1 MKKGNFTGWL
11 TQVLPEKQMSEAF
24 INSIFLAMSGG
35 FQDAYTYFT
44 RDKVFSNAQTGN
56 VVLMSQHFMMGEWKD
71 GLKYLLPLLA
81 FAFGVL
87 AAERIQAQFRFA
99 RRLHWRQGI
108 LLLEIAILLIVGFL
122 PQTLNMTATIL
133 VSFSCAMQVQAFR
146 KVGRLFLRQHDVH
159 RQSAERYGVA
169 FHVFQGAPSRVFEAG
184 SLLFWHHPVFRTG
197 RRGRRQLIGSLRG
210 TCDLGIRRTSD
221 GECAV
226 NVHGKAARM
235 EQVRTDRK
243 GRV

>member
-122 PQTLNMTATIL
+122 PQHDGDHSGGVLLCDAGAGIPEG
-133 VSFSCAMQVQAFR
+133 
-146 KVGRLFLRQHDVH
+146 GRLFLRQHDVH

>member
-1 MKKGNFTGWL
+1 MKKGTFTGWM

-146 KVGRLFLRQHDVH
+146 KVDGYSYASTMCIGNLRSGTASLSMYLSV
-159 RQSAERYGVA
+159 RYGV
-169 FHVFQGAPSRVFEAG
+169 HVIWVSGG
-184 SLLFWHHPVFRTG
+184 LLMVSVLLMF
-197 RRGRRQLIGSLRG
+197 LEKLRAWN
-210 TCDLGIRRTSD
+210 R
-221 GECAV
+221 
-226 NVHGKAARM
+226 
-235 EQVRTDRK
+235 
-243 GRV
+243 

>member
-99 RRLHWRQGI
+99 RRALAAGNSAAGNCNPSDCRISSADPQHDGDHSGVVLLCDAGAGI
-108 LLLEIAILLIVGFL
+108 PEG
-122 PQTLNMTATIL
+122 
-133 VSFSCAMQVQAFR
+133 
-146 KVGRLFLRQHDVH
+146 GRLFLCQHDVH